1 MSEFLF
7 KKLEI
12 YKISLE
18 LSNRT
23 WEMVNLWDKFA
34 KDTLG
39 KQLVR
44 SADSIC
50 LNICEGY
57 GRYSYKDKKLFYFYS
72 RWSLYEAHAG
82 MTMALKRGLISQQE
96 FERHIGFIQTL
107 AIKLNAFINSVGRNQ
122 TLQNH

>member
-7 KKLEI
+7 EKLEI

-18 LSNRT
+18 LGNRI
-23 WEMVNLWDKFA
+23 WEMVNRWDKFA

-72 RWSLYEAHAG
+72 RGSLYETHVG
-82 MTMALKRGLISQQE
+82 MTMALKRGLISHQE
-96 FERHIGFIQTL
+96 FNQQIGFIQTL
-107 AIKLNAFINSVGRNQ
+107 AIKLNAFINSIGRK
-122 TLQNH
+122 